1 MSALRCPGR
10 VRAPLA
16 LAGHSDA
23 FEYGEHLWC
32 VAPLAGSDQ
41 QRERSAT
48 TFTGE
53 VDLARETAPG
63 PSESLVGAVL
73 PGRGSFFGIRGFFL
87 RAPTACWWA
96 RQDVESTPCVCP
108 EVGVHGS
115 PQAHQGILVPPLF
128 LRVDVAVPQGVFG
141 HLAPNLAK
149 PTEDDLGGIR
159 HRGRGCGSS
168 FGSGARNTGRNSR
181 VRQRRDPA
189 PEEPCRGPPSPSSSP
204 PQPDCRRRLPCCP
217 SRRDGERVTESIAG
231 WIWDR
236 NLRAFLELLSG
247 CAGYAFEVAP

>member
-1 MSALRCPGR
+1 MPRSLMFGAPLREITGRIRRLRSSRRLGLLVRAQVSGPGA
-10 VRAPLA
+10 RAPLA

-87 RAPTACWWA
+87 RASAACWWA
-96 RQDVESTPCVCP
+96 RQDVESTPTMLQSIRP
-108 EVGVHGS
+108 S
-115 PQAHQGILVPPLF
+115 ASASAWRIRSQVPSA
-128 LRVDVAVPQGVFG
+128 D
-141 HLAPNLAK
+141 
-149 PTEDDLGGIR
+149 
-159 HRGRGCGSS
+159 
-168 FGSGARNTGRNSR
+168 
-181 VRQRRDPA
+181 QRL
-189 PEEPCRGPPSPSSSP
+189 CRS
-204 PQPDCRRRLPCCP
+204 
-217 SRRDGERVTESIAG
+217 
-231 WIWDR
+231 
-236 NLRAFLELLSG
+236 
-247 CAGYAFEVAP
+247 